1 MIKQKTLLLQKIK
14 AIIYELKVTACFVFE
29 VPDNKTRLMFK
40 VPDNETHVS
49 CLNQSHYEGRHCVAR
64 GGFFFFF
71 DNGGGRAR
79 EGGARGSFPIAR

>member
-1 MIKQKTLLLQKIK
+1 MF
-14 AIIYELKVTACFVFE
+14 KVPDNETRLMFE

-64 GGFFFFF
+64 GGFFFFLITAGEGRWKEGQ
-71 DNGGGRAR
+71 GGLFLLRVR
-79 EGGARGSFPIAR
+79 